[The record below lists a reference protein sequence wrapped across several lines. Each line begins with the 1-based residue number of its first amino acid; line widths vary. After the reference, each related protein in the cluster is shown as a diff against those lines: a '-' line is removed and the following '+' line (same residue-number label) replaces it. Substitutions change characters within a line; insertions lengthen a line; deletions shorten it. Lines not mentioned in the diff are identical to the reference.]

1 MSDLYYRH
9 VRSEIAP
16 LLPPTA
22 NRILDVGCGAGVT
35 SAWLKTIYPNA
46 YTIGL
51 EGNAEL
57 HAELARNVDETHIVN
72 LNDPLPD
79 VGTPDLV
86 LLLDV
91 LEHLPHPEGL
101 LARLVPLMSPEAT
114 MIVSL
119 PNVAHLSVA
128 ARLFLLGR
136 FDYRDEGILDHTHMR
151 FFYKESALALV
162 RDAGLEVM
170 NGLLSGLQ
178 GRKAR
183 LVDFLTLG
191 LIRHRLTVQYLFAAR
206 RLSLHSAAS
215 KVVWRI
221 AR

>member
-1 MSDLYYRH
+1 MSHSYYRH

-22 NRILDVGCGAGVT
+22 NRILDAGCGAGVT

-57 HAELARNVDETHIVN
+57 QAELARNVDETHIVN
-72 LNDPLPD
+72 LNDPLPN
-79 VGTPDLV
+79 VGAPDLV

-91 LEHLPHPEGL
+91 LEHLPHPEQL
-101 LARLVPLMSPEAT
+101 LARLVTEMSPEAT
-114 MIVSL
+114 VIVSL

-128 ARLFLLGR
+128 ARLFLFGR
-136 FDYRDEGILDHTHMR
+136 FDYRDEGILDRTHMR
-151 FFYKESALALV
+151 FFYKDSALALL
-162 RDAGLEVM
+162 RDAGLEVVK
-170 NGLLSGLQ
+170 GLLSGLQ

-183 LVDFLTLG
+183 LMDCVTLG

-206 RLSLHSAAS
+206 RLGLHGATPT
-215 KVVWRI
+215 VVWRV
-221 AR
+221 AK